1 MPVTTGTFRVRDDD
15 GREYAVN
22 WEIDPSK
29 TRSLSIPLRYL
40 LADGSGSLNLIGERL
55 FEIAATG
62 KRVRRIA

>member
-22 WEIDPSK
+22 WEIDSSK

-40 LADGSGSLNLIGERL
+40 LADGGGSLNLIAERL

-62 KRVRRIA
+62 KRVRRID

>member
-1 MPVTTGTFRVRDDD
+1 MPVTTGAFRVRDDD

-29 TRSLSIPLRYL
+29 TRSLSVPLRYL
-40 LADGSGSLNLIGERL
+40 LADGSGSLNLIAEGL